1 MLCLKNIVKN
11 YYVGGDVVR
20 ALRGV
25 SLNFRESEF
34 VAVLGQSGC
43 GKTTLLN
50 IVGGLDKYTEGDLII
65 NGVSTKTYTD
75 RDWDAYRNNSIGFV
89 FQSYN
94 LIPHQTVFENVEL
107 ALTLSGVSQEER
119 KRRVVDA
126 LNKVG
131 LGDQIKKRPN
141 QLSGGQMQRVA
152 IARAIVN
159 NPDII
164 LADEPTGALDSDT
177 SIQIMDILKEIA
189 KEKLVIMVTHNPEL
203 AEEYSNR
210 IINLKDGLV
219 IGDTNPYEGEE
230 CDKTLEELKSNART
244 AKIKRKR
251 VKTKHSM
258 GFFTALKLSLKN
270 LFTKKARTILTS
282 FAGSIGIVGIA
293 LILSLSSGFT
303 AYIDK
308 VQMDTLSNYP
318 ISIEQTELD
327 MTTMLESFAGGKGLG
342 EAFPDGNKINSN
354 DALSE
359 MFSVIFSS
367 AYENDL
373 KGLKDY
379 LDSELQKEDNKDK
392 ISAIKYIYDLN
403 VSWYRDGLEVNDFS
417 MGSLISGNN
426 MSGSNM
432 AEDFIGGVF
441 QEMIDNEELIKS
453 QYDVLYGRLPG
464 GELKANEAILVLDNY
479 NGINDLNL
487 YNMGFKTDKLEYNV
501 LKTSLLQSSIQTGLN
516 AEQIEEMLSAEGL
529 TKDSVNPTYTFE
541 DFKDLTFKVL
551 TQADYYNKGLTGL
564 YEDLALRK
572 KGKDRFAR
580 KVIQMVTK
588 HSTGNT
594 IDDTMLK
601 DFMLSALEKEK
612 LETAT
617 EVKIV
622 GIVRKK
628 EGVASGALKGTV
640 CYTKELTNLLIE
652 KTKQSTVYKAQ
663 VESADNVVTGEKFVS
678 DDAKNLFLESI
689 GVVNKEKPVKISIY
703 PTTFENKDYVVS
715 LIDKYNE
722 GKPKGQEIKY
732 TDYLGIMMSSITIII
747 NAISYVLIAFVSISL
762 VVSSIM
768 IGIIT
773 YISVLERTKEIG
785 VLRSLGASKKDISR
799 VFNAE
804 TLIVGFVAGMLG
816 ILITVL
822 LNIPITLI
830 VQSLAEITAVAS
842 LPFFGGVILVVIST
856 LLTLIAGIIPS
867 RMAAKK
873 DPVIALRTE

>member
-11 YYVGGDVVR
+11 YYVAEEVVK

-50 IVGGLDKYTEGDLII
+50 IVGGLDKYSDGDLII

-75 RDWDAYRNNSIGFV
+75 RDWDSYRNNTIGFV

-119 KRRVVDA
+119 KRRVVEA

-164 LADEPTGALDSDT
+164 LADEPTGALDSET
-177 SIQIMDILKEIA
+177 SIQIMDILKDIS

-203 AEEYSNR
+203 AKEYSTR

-219 IGDTNPYEGEE
+219 IGDTNPFEVEE
-230 CDKTLEELKSNART
+230 VEEVKPVV
-244 AKIKRKR
+244 KKKR
-251 VKTKHSM
+251 VKSKHSM

-318 ISIEQTELD
+318 ITIEKTGID
-327 MTTMLESFAGGKGLG
+327 MSSMMESFIGNKGTT
-342 EAFPDGNKINSN
+342 EAFPSGNKINSN

-359 MFSVIFSS
+359 MFSVIYSNAF
-367 AYENDL
+367 ENDL
-373 KGLKDY
+373 SSLKNY
-379 LDSELQKEDNKDK
+379 LDSELKKEENKNK
-392 ISAIKYIYDLN
+392 ISAIQYIYDLN
-403 VSWYRDGLEVNDFS
+403 VSWYRDGLEINDFS
-417 MGSLISGNN
+417 MAGISAGSE
-426 MSGSNM
+426 M
-432 AEDFIGGVF
+432 ADQFMGGVF

-464 GELKANEAILVLDNY
+464 GELKANEAVLVLDNY

-487 YNMGFKTDKLEYNV
+487 YNMGFSTAKLEYNV
-501 LKTSLLQSSIQTGLN
+501 LKTYLTKMMMPEDKVEELLTK
-516 AEQIEEMLSAEGL
+516 EGYS
-529 TKDSVNPTYTFE
+529 KDSVNQAYTFE

-551 TQADYYNKGLTGL
+551 TQADYYKENASGL
-564 YEDLALRK
+564 YEDLATVK
-572 KGKDRFAR
+572 EGKDRFAR
-580 KVIQMVTK
+580 KVAKMMNMLNMLEMQRNALTK
-588 HSTGNT
+588 
-594 IDDTMLK
+594 
-601 DFMLSALEKEK
+601 LEEEK
-612 LETAT
+612 LASAT

-640 CYTKELTNLLIE
+640 CYTKELTDLLIE

-663 VESADNVVTGEKFVS
+663 LESENNVVTGEAFVS
-678 DDAKNLFLESI
+678 NEAKELFYETI
-689 GVVNKEKPVKISIY
+689 GVIDKENPVKIAIY

-830 VQSLAEITAVAS
+830 VQSLAEITAVAA
-842 LPFFGGVILVVIST
+842 LPFAGGVILVIIST
-856 LLTLIAGIIPS
+856 LLTLVAGLIPS

>member
-11 YYVGGDVVR
+11 YYVGDETVR

-25 SLNFRESEF
+25 SINFRKSEF

-50 IVGGLDKYTEGDLII
+50 IIGGLDKYTDGDLII
-65 NGVSTKTYTD
+65 NGVSTKHYTD
-75 RDWDAYRNNSIGFV
+75 RDWDSYRNNSIGFV

-94 LIPHQTVFENVEL
+94 LIPHQTVYENVEL
-107 ALTLSGVSQEER
+107 ALTLSGISQDER
-119 KRRVVDA
+119 RGRVIDA

-131 LGDQIKKRPN
+131 LHDQIKKRPN

-159 NPDII
+159 NPEII
-164 LADEPTGALDSDT
+164 LADEPTGALDSET
-177 SIQIMDILKEIA
+177 SVQIMDILKEIS
-189 KEKLVIMVTHNPEL
+189 KEKLVVMVTHNPEL
-203 AEEYSNR
+203 AKTYSTR
-210 IINLKDGLV
+210 IINLKDGAV
-219 IGDTNPYEGEE
+219 IGDTDPYEG
-230 CDKTLEELKSNART
+230 DKQSSNEVPS
-244 AKIKRKR
+244 KRK
-251 VKTKHSM
+251 KGKGKHSM
-258 GFFTALKLSLKN
+258 SFVTAIKLSLKN

-282 FAGSIGIVGIA
+282 FAGSIGIIGIA

-303 AYIDK
+303 SYIDK

-318 ISIEQTELD
+318 ITIEKTEVD
-327 MTTMLESFAGGKGLG
+327 MTSMMESFMNGDSKNQ
-342 EAFPDGNKINSN
+342 AFPDGNKINSN

-359 MFSVIFSS
+359 MFAVIFSN

-373 KGLKDY
+373 KSLKQY
-379 LDSELQKEDNKDK
+379 LDVEFEKDENKDK
-392 ISAIKYIYDLN
+392 ISAIQYIYDLN
-403 VSWYRDGLEVNDFS
+403 VSWYNSENVEVNDFS
-417 MGSLISGNN
+417 MGGLVDGAS
-426 MSGSNM
+426 M
-432 AEDFIGGVF
+432 ADDFMGGVF
-441 QEMIDNEELIKS
+441 EEMIDNEELIKS
-453 QYDVLYGRLPG
+453 QYDILYGRLPS
-464 GELKANEAILVLDNY
+464 GELKANEAILVVDNY

-501 LKTSLLQSSIQTGLN
+501 LKTSLMKQ
-516 AEQIEEMLSAEGL
+516 AVAFGL
-529 TKDSVNPTYTFE
+529 TSDKIEKMLNNVGLSESSVNQSYTFE

-551 TQADYYNKGLTGL
+551 TQADYYSNQNGGN
-564 YEDLALRK
+564 YEDLALK
-572 KGKDRFAR
+572 KKDRLTL
-580 KVIQMVTK
+580 KTLKMMG
-588 HSTGNT
+588 ST
-594 IDDTMLK
+594 ISK
-601 DFMLSALEKEK
+601 DNNLQDLETEK
-612 LETAT
+612 LQGAT

-628 EGVASGALKGTV
+628 EGVSSGALKGTV
-640 CYTKELTNLLIE
+640 CYTKELTDLLIE
-652 KTKQSTVYKAQ
+652 KTKQSNVYIAQ
-663 VESADNVVTGEKFVS
+663 ENSNINVVTGEEFATE
-678 DDAKNLFLESI
+678 DAKTLFLESI
-689 GVVNKEKPVKISIY
+689 GVVNKESPRKISIY
-703 PTTFENKDYVVS
+703 PTTFENKDYVVG

-722 GKPKGQEIKY
+722 GKPIGEEIKY

-804 TLIVGFVAGMLG
+804 TLIIGFVSGMLG
-816 ILITVL
+816 ILLTVL

-830 VQSLAEITAVAS
+830 VQKLANITAVAS
-842 LPFFGGVILVVIST
+842 LPIAGAIILVAISMV
-856 LLTLIAGIIPS
+856 LTLIAGLIPS

>member
-1 MLCLKNIVKN
+1 MLNLKNIVKN
-11 YYVGGDVVR
+11 YYVGDDVVK

-25 SLNFRESEF
+25 TLNFRKSEF

-50 IVGGLDKYTEGDLII
+50 IVGGLDKYTDGDLII
-65 NGVSTKTYTD
+65 NGVSTKKYTD
-75 RDWDAYRNNSIGFV
+75 RDWDSYRNNTIGFV

-119 KRRVVDA
+119 KRRVIEA

-177 SIQIMDILKEIA
+177 SIQIMDILKDIS

-203 AEEYSNR
+203 AKEYSTR
-210 IINLKDGLV
+210 IINLKDGEVLN
-219 IGDTNPYEGEE
+219 DSSPYEEVIE
-230 CDKTLEELKSNART
+230 KPVKVAKS
-244 AKIKRKR
+244 KKS
-251 VKTKHSM
+251 KHSM

-303 AYIDK
+303 TYIDK
-308 VQMDTLSNYP
+308 VQVDALSNYP
-318 ISIEQTELD
+318 ITIEKSSVDATNMMGSL
-327 MTTMLESFAGGKGLG
+327 MGNKGNG
-342 EAFPDGNKINSN
+342 EAYPDGNKVNTS
-354 DALSE
+354 DSLSE
-359 MFSVIFSS
+359 IFSVIYSN

-373 KGLKDY
+373 KSLKNY
-379 LDSELQKEDNKDK
+379 LDLELQKEENKDK
-392 ISAIKYIYDLN
+392 VSAVQYIYDLD
-403 VSWYRDGLEVNDFS
+403 VSWYTNEGLEVNDFS
-417 MGSLISGNN
+417 MANLIPSA
-426 MSGSNM
+426 SM
-432 AEDFIGGVF
+432 ADKFMGGAF

-453 QYDVLYGRLPG
+453 QYDILYGRLPG
-464 GELKANEAILVLDNY
+464 GELKANEAVLVLDNY

-487 YNMGFKTDKLEYNV
+487 YNMGFKTDKLEYNI
-501 LKTSLLQSSIQTGLN
+501 LKTYLTMSMLPAEMIESLLN
-516 AEQIEEMLSAEGL
+516 SAGYS
-529 TKDSVNPTYTFE
+529 KDSVNQTYTFD

-551 TQADYYNKGLTGL
+551 TKADYYVKSGSY
-564 YEDLALRK
+564 YEDLASRK
-572 KGKDRFAR
+572 FKVMNGTTSAVDRFMRKMQLMLNPVDADGNPNTLDSFRDAR
-580 KVIQMVTK
+580 
-588 HSTGNT
+588 
-594 IDDTMLK
+594 L
-601 DFMLSALEKEK
+601 LALEQE
-612 LETAT
+612 LMPTAT

-628 EGVASGALKGTV
+628 EGVTSGALKGTV
-640 CYTKELTNLLIE
+640 CYTKELTELLID
-652 KTKQSTVYKAQ
+652 KTKQTKVYKAQ
-663 VESADNVVTGEKFVS
+663 ENSNKNVVSGEVFKN
-678 DDAKNLFLESI
+678 DEAKELFLESI
-689 GVVNKEKPVKISIY
+689 GVVNKDSPVEISIY
-703 PTTFENKDYVVS
+703 PTTFENKDFVVG
-715 LIDKYNE
+715 LIDEYNK
-722 GKPKGQEIKY
+722 GMPAGQEIKY
-732 TDYLGIMMSSITIII
+732 TDYLGTMMSSITIII

-762 VVSSIM
+762 IVSSIM

-804 TLIVGFVAGMLG
+804 TLIVGFVAGVLG
-816 ILITVL
+816 LLITVI
-822 LNIPITLI
+822 LNIPITII
-830 VQSLAEITAVAS
+830 VQNLAEITAVAA
-842 LPFFGGVILVVIST
+842 LPFWGGVLLVIIST
-856 LLTLIAGIIPS
+856 LLTLVAGIIPA